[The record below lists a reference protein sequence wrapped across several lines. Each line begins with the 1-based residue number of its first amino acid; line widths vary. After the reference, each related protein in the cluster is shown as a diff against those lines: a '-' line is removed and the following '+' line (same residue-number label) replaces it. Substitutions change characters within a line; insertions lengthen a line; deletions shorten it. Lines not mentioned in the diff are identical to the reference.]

1 MEEFVHEDCMV
12 SSTDLQYQNQNHN
25 QNTPALR
32 RVFPPSTTDSNSR
45 AAARATRA
53 RDGGSRACTPRVGD
67 PRAAAHAFHVSEIPR
82 GSARLRA
89 RVPRVTT

>member
-32 RVFPPSTTDSNSR
+32 RVFPPRRLTQIP
-45 AAARATRA
+45 ARPRA
-53 RDGGSRACTPRVGD
+53 RDTRATETVPEFPMIMIIPNLGPCTYLPSPKTLYENPG
-67 PRAAAHAFHVSEIPR
+67 HAEPQSWR
-82 GSARLRA
+82 
-89 RVPRVTT
+89 

>member
-1 MEEFVHEDCMV
+1 MV

-32 RVFPPSTTDSNSR
+32 RVFPPSTTDANSR

-53 RDGGSRACTPRVGD
+53 RDGLSTLGAVT
-67 PRAAAHAFHVSEIPR
+67 AR
-82 GSARLRA
+82 G
-89 RVPRVTT
+89 P

>member
-32 RVFPPSTTDSNSR
+32 RVFPPSTTDANSR

-53 RDGGSRACTPRVGD
+53 RDGLSTSTVPGSCVILRN
-67 PRAAAHAFHVSEIPR
+67 
-82 GSARLRA
+82 SASAEFILELQSSLYSDS
-89 RVPRVTT
+89 V